1 MIVDMT
7 GMQAIA
13 RMEKGHFCTIHT
25 WRLAL
30 GAAMKIN
37 SARGLE
43 RYPECRDGRLS
54 AGVAPEVFPLFVTA
68 RYYFSRP
75 RDRGVLDLFDE
86 ALACFARRPCGLDE
100 ELMAVIIDRES
111 VRTTEAGRPRGFDGG
126 KKFTRRKRNI
136 ATDM

>member
-43 RYPECRDGRLS
+43 CRDGRLS
-54 AGVAPEVFPLFVTA
+54 AGVAPEVFPLFMTA

-75 RDRGVLDLFDE
+75 RDRRVLDLFDE
-86 ALACFARRPCGLDE
+86 ALACFARRPCGRDE
-100 ELMAVIIDRES
+100 ELMAAIIDRES

-126 KKFTRRKRNI
+126 KKIRRRKRHI
-136 ATDM
+136 ATDI